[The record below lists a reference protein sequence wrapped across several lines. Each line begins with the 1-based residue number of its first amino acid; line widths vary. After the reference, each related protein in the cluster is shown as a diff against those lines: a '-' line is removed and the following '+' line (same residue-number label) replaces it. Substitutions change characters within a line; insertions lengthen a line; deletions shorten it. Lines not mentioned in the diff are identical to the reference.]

1 MAGLLR
7 GALRWYSGVEHAE
20 VSTDSLSLIGDRLPY
35 CLVLGEHACGKTS
48 LLFLAAILAAAEEGK
63 RVLFIS
69 RSPIQTLPAPLVGL
83 RARLGPLSLK
93 KIQFL
98 YPRSSDELLQVV
110 ASVHENE
117 KLVPSL
123 IIVDGLNEY
132 AATSGH
138 HFVAH
143 VSALLV
149 DTAAFLTE
157 RFSAISKNP
166 EGVNSKCSV
175 IVSLT
180 LPSCTDD
187 ETEGSL
193 NVIERYFPVRCWLE
207 KDTYSPEGVVEGQ
220 NFRVYFSE
228 ESGIEPQQDSASGS
242 QETKEWKVMFR
253 ESGEMTVLP
262 LRPSNSGTM

>member
-1 MAGLLR
+1 M
-7 GALRWYSGVEHAE
+7 
-20 VSTDSLSLIGDRLPY
+20 P
-35 CLVLGEHACGKTS
+35 
-48 LLFLAAILAAAEEGK
+48 
-63 RVLFIS
+63 
-69 RSPIQTLPAPLVGL
+69 
-83 RARLGPLSLK
+83 